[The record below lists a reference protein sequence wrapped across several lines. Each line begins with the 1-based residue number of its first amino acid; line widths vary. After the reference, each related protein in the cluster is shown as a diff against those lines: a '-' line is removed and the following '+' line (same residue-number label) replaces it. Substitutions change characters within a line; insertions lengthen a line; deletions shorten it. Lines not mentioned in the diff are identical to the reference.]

1 MSLPEYTP
9 VPTYPPG
16 EGPSAA
22 TTARAAPRAN
32 SAEFTPPTFPTLYPR
47 VFISMVLK
55 SFLWLFGLGLPVVL
69 VLATKGVNTLHHLL
83 GYLVLFAGSLCAAIL
98 LLRGM
103 LVVLGSGGTCAVCF
117 FLPAMCAVALIIDY
131 SRKIDGALE
140 PLFHP
145 AWIGLGAATALAFIM
160 IVRVLHLSSNSRAW
174 DEGEVAHTPAPG
186 NEAILDGLHA
196 TDGTDLK
203 RRRRLLEVAVSN
215 NLASLERL
223 EREYAR
229 EGAHAGL
236 VVYADIETLRE
247 IVRRDLAALRR
258 VAGVFTDR
266 FGAQD
271 AVGPEKVDV

>member
-9 VPTYPPG
+9 VPSYPPG

-22 TTARAAPRAN
+22 ATARAPVRPNNAD
-32 SAEFTPPTFPTLYPR
+32 FTVPTFPTVYPR
-47 VFISMVLK
+47 VFVSIVLK

-69 VLATKGVNTLHHLL
+69 VLAKKGVNTLPHLL
-83 GYLVLFAGSLCAAIL
+83 GYLALFAGGLCAAIVV
-98 LLRGM
+98 LRGM
-103 LVVLGSGGTCAVCF
+103 VVVLGSELTFTVCCSV
-117 FLPAMCAVALIIDY
+117 LTMCIMVLFIDY
-131 SRKIDGALE
+131 VPTFNGAPE
-140 PLFHP
+140 PHFHP
-145 AWIGLGAATALAFIM
+145 AWVGLGAVTALAFI
-160 IVRVLHLSSNSRAW
+160 IIWRVLYLSSNHRAW

-186 NEAILDGLHA
+186 NEAILDGLHS
-196 TDGTDLK
+196 TDRTDLK
-203 RRRRLLEVAVSN
+203 RRRRLLEVAVSQ

-229 EGAHAGL
+229 EGAQGGL
-236 VVYADIETLRE
+236 VVYADVETLRE

-266 FGAQD
+266 FGADD